1 MAWSRHRLTPLTAAS
16 LAQCLAWERHWDP
29 QRSTI
34 SKFCVCMYMF
44 AVCMCE
50 GQRSSLVFS
59 LIIIQLIPPNLNI
72 YLFTLCVRT
81 QTFHSCLFWR
91 SEDKFWES
99 ILYFYHVS
107 SKDRAQV
114 VKQRPLPSKP
124 SHWPSPPYFLRHSLT
139 EPKAHWFALAGW
151 PASDHELQGSTCLP
165 THSPALTC
173 WGYIVSHCVQLL
185 CGCWRLN
192 SDPSTVCK
200 HFTGPFPQPQ
210 G

>member
-1 MAWSRHRLTPLTAAS
+1 
-16 LAQCLAWERHWDP
+16 
-29 QRSTI
+29 
-34 SKFCVCMYMF
+34 MYMF

-72 YLFTLCVRT
+72 YLFTLCART

-124 SHWPSPPYFLRHSLT
+124 SHWPSLHLIFWDILSLNLKLT
-139 EPKAHWFALAGW
+139 DLPWLAGQ
-151 PASDHELQGSTCLP
+151 PVIMSFRGPPVCPP
-165 THSPALTC
+165 T
-173 WGYIVSHCVQLL
+173 
-185 CGCWRLN
+185 
-192 SDPSTVCK
+192 
-200 HFTGPFPQPQ
+200 PQPWHAEVTLWATVSSFYVDA
-210 G
+210 GD